1 MHGGP
6 RVHRDD
12 GFRRWGT
19 VSQGAV
25 GPDGVVVATPF
36 LDQDLG
42 FAQGVEE
49 LAVEEFI
56 AEPGIEAFTVA
67 ILPG

>member
-1 MHGGP
+1 V
-6 RVHRDD
+6 R
-12 GFRRWGT
+12 
-19 VSQGAV
+19 
-25 GPDGVVVATPF
+25 PDGVIVATPF

-56 AEPGIEAFTVA
+56 AESGIEAFTVA

>member
-1 MHGGP
+1 MASIALKRP
-6 RVHRDD
+6 ERNRD
-12 GFRRWGT
+12 RST
-19 VSQGAV
+19 VR
-25 GPDGVVVATPF
+25 PDGVVVATPF

-56 AEPGIEAFTVA
+56 AESGIEAFTVA